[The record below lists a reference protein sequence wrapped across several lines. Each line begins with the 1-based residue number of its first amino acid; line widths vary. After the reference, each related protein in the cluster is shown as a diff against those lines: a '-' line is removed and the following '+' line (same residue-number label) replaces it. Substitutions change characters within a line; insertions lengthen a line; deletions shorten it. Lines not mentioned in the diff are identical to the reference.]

1 MSKILNMFAII
12 PWETIFTAVG
22 GFLWTVVQGLLVLG
36 IGLALTKW
44 LLGITAKF
52 LKKSTLQETLHSFLL
67 SCIKIICYI
76 FVIVTALTV
85 LGIPTTSLVTA
96 IGTAGVAIG
105 LALKDSLSN
114 FASGVIILFNAPF
127 RDGDFVDIGGQSG
140 VVQQI
145 DLMSTKLKTFD
156 NRHIIIPNNTVTTS
170 NVINYSKESTR
181 RLDLEFP
188 IGYED
193 DAQRAIALIE
203 EQIRAQGDLVLQEP
217 AAPFVKVTGY
227 TENAVKIT
235 VRVWCNAA
243 TMWDVNFALLKD
255 VRAAFEQN
263 GIHIAHNQL
272 DVHVIN
278 H

>member
-22 GFLWTVVQGLLVLG
+22 SFLWTVVQGLLVLG

-52 LKKSTLQETLHSFLL
+52 LKKSTLQETLHTFLL

-203 EQIRAQGDLVLQEP
+203 EQIRAQGDLVLNEP